1 MKKLSSLLVV
11 AGLATL
17 VACGPS
23 AEQKAEQARL
33 DSIRIA
39 DSMALVQEAAQRT
52 QDSIN
57 AIAMEEQRIADSTR
71 VADSL
76 ASLKKGRK

>member
-1 MKKLSSLLVV
+1 MKTLSQILVV

-33 DSIRIA
+33 DSIRVA
-39 DSMALVQEAAQRT
+39 DSVAAVEAEAMRV
-52 QDSIN
+52 QDSIK
-57 AIAMEEQRIADSTR
+57 AAMAADTTAAPATEETT
-71 VADSL
+71 
-76 ASLKKGRK
+76 K

>member
-1 MKKLSSLLVV
+1 MFLNQTHRNMKTLAQILVI
-11 AGLATL
+11 AGLASF

-39 DSMALVQEAAQRT
+39 DSIAMVQQAQQAQ

-57 AIAMEEQRIADSTR
+57 AAMAADTTNTEIAQ
-71 VADSL
+71 
-76 ASLKKGRK
+76 

>member
-1 MKKLSSLLVV
+1 MKTLSQILVV
-11 AGLATL
+11 VGLATM

-23 AEQKAEQARL
+23 AEQLAEQDRL

-39 DSMALVQEAAQRT
+39 DSIALVEAEQVRI

-57 AIAMEEQRIADSTR
+57 AAIADTT
-71 VADSL
+71 VVEAIVE
-76 ASLKKGRK
+76 

>member
-1 MKKLSSLLVV
+1 MKTLSQILVV
-11 AGLATL
+11 AGLATF

-23 AEQKAEQARL
+23 AEQLAEQARL

-39 DSMALVQEAAQRT
+39 DSIALVEAEAARI

-57 AIAMEEQRIADSTR
+57 AALAADTTVVEE
-71 VADSL
+71 VVVE
-76 ASLKKGRK
+76 

>member
-1 MKKLSSLLVV
+1 MKTLAQILVI
-11 AGLATL
+11 AGLASF

-39 DSMALVQEAAQRT
+39 DSIAMVQQAQQAQ

-57 AIAMEEQRIADSTR
+57 AAMAADTTNTEIAQ
-71 VADSL
+71 
-76 ASLKKGRK
+76 

>member
-1 MKKLSSLLVV
+1 MKTLSQILVV

-33 DSIRIA
+33 DSIRVA
-39 DSMALVQEAAQRT
+39 DSISLVEAEQMRI
-52 QDSIN
+52 QDSI
-57 AIAMEEQRIADSTR
+57 AAAAMDTTMMIEEEVPAQ
-71 VADSL
+71 
-76 ASLKKGRK
+76 

>member
-39 DSMALVQEAAQRT
+39 DSMALVQEAAQKA

>member
-1 MKKLSSLLVV
+1 MKTLSQILVV

-23 AEQKAEQARL
+23 AEQLAEQARL
-33 DSIRIA
+33 DSIRVA
-39 DSMALVQEAAQRT
+39 DSIALVEAEAARI

-57 AIAMEEQRIADSTR
+57 AALAADTTVVEEI
-71 VADSL
+71 VV
-76 ASLKKGRK
+76 K

>member
-1 MKKLSSLLVV
+1 MKTLSQILVI
-11 AGLATL
+11 AGMATL

-33 DSIRIA
+33 DSIRVA
-39 DSMALVQEAAQRT
+39 DSIAVVEAEAMRV

-57 AIAMEEQRIADSTR
+57 AVAAEQQRIADSIAALP
-71 VADSL
+71 V
-76 ASLKKGRK
+76 KK

>member
-1 MKKLSSLLVV
+1 MKTLSQILVI
-11 AGLATL
+11 AGMAFL

-33 DSIRIA
+33 DSIRVA
-39 DSMALVQEAAQRT
+39 DSIAAVEAEAMRV

-57 AIAMEEQRIADSTR
+57 AVAAEQQRIADSIAALP
-71 VADSL
+71 V
-76 ASLKKGRK
+76 KK

>member
-1 MKKLSSLLVV
+1 MKTLAQILVI
-11 AGLATL
+11 AGLASF

-39 DSMALVQEAAQRT
+39 DSIALVQQAEQARM
-52 QDSIN
+52 DSIN
-57 AIAMEEQRIADSTR
+57 AAMADTTAVELEQPAQ
-71 VADSL
+71 
-76 ASLKKGRK
+76 